1 MKNGNKRSL
10 YIGGFVTLLLI
21 LSLPAHAQPVTMITR
36 PRLEMQEDRLIISY
50 DIRNFS
56 GEDEFRIWLEI
67 TNVSGNAIN
76 AGSVSGDI
84 GQGIRG
90 GDNKQII
97 WDIGRDGLELNEE
110 IFVEVYA
117 EKTNPPPADKQGPPA
132 EEAGMPA
139 ESGSSAA
146 GKTLTKTNMV
156 LSSVI
161 LPGLGQSKVK
171 KRKTALIM
179 GIAGYGCI
187 LGSFSMNRQAI
198 KTYDDYKLSMDRD
211 ERNSLYE
218 KSVNLDKG
226 SEVLANTA
234 AAIWVANIVW
244 VMLMPDPSRQLADRP
259 GSRNFSIQPVY
270 DRHLNS
276 TMISLSYRF

>member
-1 MKNGNKRSL
+1 MKNGSKRNL
-10 YIGGFVTLLLI
+10 YIGGLVTLMLI
-21 LSLPAHAQPVTMITR
+21 LSVPAYTQPVTMITR
-36 PRLEMQEDRLIISY
+36 PRLEMQQDRLIISY

-56 GEDEFRIWLEI
+56 DADEFRIWLEI
-67 TNVSGNAIN
+67 TNVSGSALN

-84 GQGIRG
+84 GQGIHG

-97 WDIGRDGLELNEE
+97 WDIGHDGLELNEE

-117 EKTNPPPADKQGPPA
+117 EKTSTPPVDEQGPPA
-132 EEAGMPA
+132 EETDMPA
-139 ESGSSAA
+139 ESGSSTTE
-146 GKTLTKTNMV
+146 KTITKTNMV

-171 KRKTALIM
+171 KRRTALIM
-179 GIAGYGCI
+179 GIAGYGCV

-198 KTYDDYKLSMDRD
+198 ATYDDYKLSLDPD

-226 SEVLANTA
+226 SEVMANVA
-234 AAIWVANIVW
+234 AAIWLANIVW
-244 VMLMPDPSRQLADRP
+244 VMLMPDPSKQLADRP
-259 GSRNFSIQPVY
+259 DSRTIKIQPVY
-270 DRHLNS
+270 DRHLNR
-276 TMISLSYRF
+276 TMISLSYKF